1 MSQLIVNEIFHSIQ
15 GESSR
20 AGLPCVFV
28 RLTSCNLRCS
38 YCDTTYAFS
47 EGSPMST
54 EEILERVESYCC
66 KLVEVTGGEPLLQE
80 PVHELM
86 TRLCDSGYEV
96 LLETGGSLDVSRVDP
111 RVCRIIDF
119 KCPGSGMADRN
130 LWENVRHLKQTDE
143 VKFVV
148 GDMDDFDWAVSRIH
162 EYAIDRRAP
171 VLVSAVHGVIQPLE
185 LADWILSSGMNVRM
199 QLQLHKYI
207 WHPDMRGV

>member
-47 EGSPMST
+47 EGSPMSI
-54 EEILERVESYCC
+54 EEILKRVESYACN
-66 KLVEVTGGEPLLQE
+66 LVEVTGGEPLLQE

-86 TRLCDSGYEV
+86 TKLCDSGYDV
-96 LLETGGSLDVSRVDP
+96 LLETGGSLDVSKVDP

-130 LWENVRHLKQTDE
+130 FWDNVHHLRQTDE

-148 GDMDDFDWAVSRIH
+148 GDKDDFDWAISRIH
-162 EYAIDRRAP
+162 EYAIDHRAP
-171 VLVSAVHGVIQPLE
+171 VLVSPVHGLLRPIE
-185 LADWILSSGMNVRM
+185 LADWILSSGMNLRM

-207 WHPDMRGV
+207 WHPEMRGV